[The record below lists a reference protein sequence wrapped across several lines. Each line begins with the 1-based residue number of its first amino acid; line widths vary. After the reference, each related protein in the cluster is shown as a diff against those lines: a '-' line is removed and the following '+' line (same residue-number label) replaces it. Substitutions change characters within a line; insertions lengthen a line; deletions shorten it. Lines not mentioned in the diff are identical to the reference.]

1 MVFRGS
7 RIHRDPVVRA
17 GGAQR
22 RLRACVQRAAIVVV
36 LGGWIA
42 LGGAVAARAEPATAP
57 GAGRLGDAACASCH
71 AESVAAY
78 AESIHARVMGEQSS
92 TPTRA
97 ARGCEGCHGP
107 GEEHVRSGGKGDGGP
122 GWIAFGSRDP
132 DVIRRENEACTT
144 CHAGGTQRLWEG
156 SPHET
161 RDVGCA
167 SCHQV
172 KQPATARH
180 LLVAADQTTMCGE
193 CHPAARAQQLRNRH
207 MPTRPGVA
215 GGGGEGFMD
224 CGSCH
229 DPHGTISEALI
240 SAHSVNDSCYSC
252 HAEKRGPFLWEH
264 VPVNENCLNCH
275 EAHGSIRPAML
286 KLPAARLCQSCHIE
300 TSHPSQNRGPSDRFT
315 VGQNCQH
322 CHSRIHG
329 SNHPSGS
336 FFTR

>member
-1 MVFRGS
+1 MAFRGS
-7 RIHRDPVVRA
+7 RIHRRPVVRA
-17 GGAQR
+17 GDAP
-22 RLRACVQRAAIVVV
+22 RLRPVRRERVLLVLA

-42 LGGAVAARAEPATAP
+42 LGGVGAAAARAEPAP
-57 GAGRLGDAACASCH
+57 GAGRLGDAVCTSCH

-78 AESIHARVMGEQSS
+78 SASIHARVMGEASAPS
-92 TPTRA
+92 TRA

-132 DVIRRENEACTT
+132 GVVRSENEACTT

-167 SCHQV
+167 SCHRV

-180 LLVAADQTTMCGE
+180 LLAAADQTTMCGE

-215 GGGGEGFMD
+215 GAGGEGFMD

-229 DPHGTISEALI
+229 DPHGTISESLI
-240 SAHSVNDSCYSC
+240 SAHSVNDSCYAC
-252 HAEKRGPFLWEH
+252 HAETQALRSSSVVGSKTRGGGST
-264 VPVNENCLNCH
+264 VP
-275 EAHGSIRPAML
+275 
-286 KLPAARLCQSCHIE
+286 QS
-300 TSHPSQNRGPSDRFT
+300 R
-315 VGQNCQH
+315 
-322 CHSRIHG
+322 SR
-329 SNHPSGS
+329 
-336 FFTR
+336 